1 MKNVLA
7 FLSAALI
14 ATSGEW
20 SKIWSDSLGPDGKV
34 NLAKLLLSLAGV
46 VVAAILVQMNRGL
59 PVQKKDGGSVRLGPL
74 CFLAS
79 FGAFVGFL
87 SVAVLLHGCATT
99 GPGRFVDVVV
109 ECGEDAVAKNP
120 TVAANVRTCLLGLTA
135 GGYVQCISLLPFTVD
150 EITCVI
156 AELSRGASKAV
167 NTGDANPEEYTILR
181 NANDWLKTNHVGI
194 KRAP

>member
-34 NLAKLLLSLAGV
+34 NWVKLLLSLAGV
-46 VVAAILVQMNRGL
+46 VVAAILVQMNRGI
-59 PVQKKDGGSVRLGPL
+59 PGQKKDGGFARLAVMVS
-74 CFLAS
+74 FLVS
-79 FGAFVGFL
+79 IGIIGAGFYQ
-87 SVAVLLHGCATT
+87 SGCATT

-109 ECGEDAVAKNP
+109 ECGEDAVAENP
-120 TVAANVRTCLLGLTA
+120 TVAANVRTCLLGITG
-135 GGYVQCISLLPFTVD
+135 GGYMQCISLLPFAID
-150 EITCVI
+150 QITCTI
-156 AELSRGASKAV
+156 DAMSRGAARAV